1 MKINLVP
8 VLFAFLF
15 AVYVIQSGNYS
26 LSNLVFGLF
35 VALIAF
41 LLLRPMTGGSRSLDI
56 VHAPKM
62 LFGMLQYVAHVLID
76 VIKCGV
82 NVAKIVLD
90 PKLPIRPGIVA
101 VKSRRP
107 SNVGVALSAH
117 AITITPGEMVIEI
130 DDDGTMYTHCL
141 DAVNSAADADGAQAI
156 RNRLLDRILLAEP
169 SVAVEEA

>member
-8 VLFAFLF
+8 VTFVFLF

-26 LSNLVFGLF
+26 PTNLVFGLI
-35 VALIAF
+35 VALVLY
-41 LLLRPMTGGSRSLDI
+41 LLLRPMIGGAGSLDI
-56 VHAPKM
+56 ARVPLM
-62 LFGMLQYVAHVLID
+62 LLGMLQYLAYVLLD
-76 VIKCGV
+76 VIKCGI

-107 SNVGVALSAH
+107 SELGTALSAH

-141 DAVNSAADADGAQAI
+141 DAVSSGEGADGAQAA
-156 RNRLLDRILLAEP
+156 RNRLLDKILLAEP
-169 SVAVEEA
+169 SVAGEA

>member
-8 VLFAFLF
+8 ATFVFLY

-26 LSNLVFGLF
+26 LNNLVFGLF
-35 VALIAF
+35 VALVLY
-41 LLLRPMTGGSRSLDI
+41 LLLRPMIGGGGSLDI
-56 VHAPKM
+56 ARAPLM
-62 LFGMLQYVAHVLID
+62 LRGLLQYAAYVLID

-107 SNVGVALSAH
+107 SELGTALSAH

-130 DDDGTMYTHCL
+130 GDDGTMYTHCL
-141 DAVNSAADADGAQAI
+141 DAISSGEGAEGAQTN
-156 RNRLLDRILLAEP
+156 RNRLLDKILLAEP
-169 SVAVEEA
+169 SIAGEV